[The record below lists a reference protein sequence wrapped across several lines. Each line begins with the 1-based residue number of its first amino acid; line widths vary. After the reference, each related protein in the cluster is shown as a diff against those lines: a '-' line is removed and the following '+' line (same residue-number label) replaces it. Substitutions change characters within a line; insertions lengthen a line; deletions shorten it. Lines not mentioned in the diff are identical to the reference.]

1 MSASDEL
8 IQQVYDEWREK
19 GFPYYSTD
27 NDWRNQRLVV
37 LVHHLRS

>member
-19 GFPYYSTD
+19 GFPYYPTD
-27 NDWRNQRLVV
+27 ERLA
-37 LVHHLRS
+37 